1 MVKVNSRNISAIS
14 DLQMDKVNS
23 RNISAMLDREMDFG
37 KSKPK
42 KNFREMDQLQL
53 IGIIFYPNTNLSFKR
68 QIEVN
73 LMKNKKKLQEI

>member
-1 MVKVNSRNISAIS
+1 
-14 DLQMDKVNS
+14 MDKVNS